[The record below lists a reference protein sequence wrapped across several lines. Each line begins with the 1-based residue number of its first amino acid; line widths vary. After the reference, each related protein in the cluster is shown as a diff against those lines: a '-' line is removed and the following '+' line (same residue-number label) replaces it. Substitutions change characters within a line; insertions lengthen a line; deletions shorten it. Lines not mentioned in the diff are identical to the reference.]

1 MSVKKTIRDVKHNYC
16 LSVKATLNRCIF
28 RTDLKF
34 SRDNAF
40 LISAGNLFQ
49 HATLNAQ
56 PPYDFSRDTGTC
68 NSIRLDDLS
77 FRDDFLM
84 DTSSHS

>member
-40 LISAGNLFQ
+40 LISAGNLF
-49 HATLNAQ
+49 HVVGAATLNAQ
-56 PPYDFSRDTGTC
+56 SPNDLSRDTGTY
-68 NSIRLDDLS
+68 NSI
-77 FRDDFLM
+77 
-84 DTSSHS
+84 